1 MLTLAASASVHTSAP
16 VRVPSVRVTFPEPS
30 QAILC
35 YLPAM
40 FCWTT
45 ALQGF
50 VLMCGLGIAEAYR
63 QPVFDPGMVQ
73 AAPIA
78 GLIVGCLAGIAAP
91 PVRWLRERLQAR
103 RWGARF
109 LPAAW
114 RRAPPEKPASL
125 PAPGSRALLA
135 LKA

>member
-1 MLTLAASASVHTSAP
+1 MLTLAASASVQTSAP
-16 VRVPSVRVTFPEPS
+16 VLVPSVRLKFPEPS

-35 YLPAM
+35 YPLFTTRRRATRRHATQRNAM

-50 VLMCGLGIAEAYR
+50 VLMCGLGFAEALR

-78 GLIVGCLAGIAAP
+78 GLIVGALA
-91 PVRWLRERLQAR
+91 
-103 RWGARF
+103 
-109 LPAAW
+109 
-114 RRAPPEKPASL
+114 
-125 PAPGSRALLA
+125 
-135 LKA
+135 